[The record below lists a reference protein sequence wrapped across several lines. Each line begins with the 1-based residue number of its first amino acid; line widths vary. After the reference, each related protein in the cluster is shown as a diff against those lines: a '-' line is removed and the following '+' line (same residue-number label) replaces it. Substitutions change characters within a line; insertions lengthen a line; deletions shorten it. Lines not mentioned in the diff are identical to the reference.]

1 MLNIIQAV
9 GDWSAAKILHSGLLK
24 RERQMTLM
32 DFRTGRVPLLVA
44 VDVLNEG
51 VDVPDVNIVCFAR
64 VTHSRRIFVQQLGRG
79 LRLSQGKEFVTVLD
93 FVSDLRRVAAT
104 MNLRQLVAHEA
115 ETLYIPS
122 SHSITFEDKKA
133 ENLMT
138 EWLKDAANLDT
149 ASDEVKLSFPD
160 YSD

>member
-1 MLNIIQAV
+1 
-9 GDWSAAKILHSGLLK
+9 
-24 RERQMTLM
+24 
-32 DFRTGRVPLLVA
+32 
-44 VDVLNEG
+44 
-51 VDVPDVNIVCFAR
+51 
-64 VTHSRRIFVQQLGRG
+64 
-79 LRLSQGKEFVTVLD
+79 
-93 FVSDLRRVAAT
+93 